1 MKKTPA
7 RKEAAASMRPQTK
20 TTILF
25 LFVLLLAGIFHA
37 LEHVA
42 LQNACFFFNT
52 FLFIANLMTYSG
64 LILFWLIS
72 VRKRLLPTRARTNM
86 LISGTLMILFL
97 LIRAMKYRIGSWSF
111 TLSRM
116 CWYLYYAP
124 IILIPTLFL
133 MISLDCGNTAAK
145 QSRFRK
151 YLPFPALLLTCGILT
166 NDLHHMAFD
175 IGTADWKEVIEH
187 GSYTYGALFFAAEF
201 WASCMM
207 AAGVAHLISVSRQS
221 RQKKQ
226 MIRPLLF
233 LLLTAA
239 VLITDRILEKTGLP
253 NFYMMPELLIF
264 CLIAVQESCIRNRL
278 LPHNENYEAFFP
290 QLDLPLM
297 LTDSQLDP
305 VCRTAIPVTA
315 EKEQLQ
321 KAAKHP
327 VYPDPD
333 TRLSGLPLPAGYAFF
348 TEDESIL
355 NRLNEELQDANE
367 VLALENELLVREQE
381 LIAEKAAIE
390 ERNLLYT
397 KAEKEVYPARKRIAE
412 ILDHTQPETPSFRRD
427 IAGALA
433 LTAYVKR
440 KANFVMIEAERETMM
455 IEELAAALQE
465 SAHYFGYCGMHTTV
479 SITAK
484 SDFPCRTATA
494 LYDSFEAAAEA
505 LCGRTEELWLRLSDT
520 ELLMLADTEHPVT
533 LPPLSL
539 PASCDH
545 ADGQTVIRIAAGGDS
560 P

>member
-1 MKKTPA
+1 MKKTFA
-7 RKEAAASMRPQTK
+7 GKEAAARMRPQTK

-25 LFVLLLAGIFHA
+25 LCALLLGGIFHA
-37 LEHVA
+37 LEQVTSEKS
-42 LQNACFFFNT
+42 LIFCNT
-52 FLFIANLMTYSG
+52 VCFIANLMTYSG

-86 LISGTLMILFL
+86 LISGTLMLLFL
-97 LIRAMKYRIGSWSF
+97 LVRAMKYRIGTWSF
-111 TLSRM
+111 SVSRM
-116 CWYLYYAP
+116 CWYLYYVP

-133 MISLDCGNTAAK
+133 MISLDCGNAAAK
-145 QSRFRK
+145 QGRFRR
-151 YLPFPALLLTCGILT
+151 YLPVPALLLTCGILT
-166 NDLHHMAFD
+166 NDLHHMAFVITKTD
-175 IGTADWKEVIEH
+175 LKAVIEN
-187 GSYTYGALFFAAEF
+187 GQYSYGLLFYAAEF
-201 WASCMM
+201 WGCCMM
-207 AAGVAHLISVSRQS
+207 AAGVLHLISISRRS
-221 RQKKQ
+221 RKRKQ
-226 MIRPLLF
+226 LLRPLML

-239 VLITDRILEKTGLP
+239 VLLTDRILDHSGLP

-278 LPHNENYEAFFP
+278 LPHNENYAAFFP

-297 LTDSQLDP
+297 LTDSQLAP
-305 VCRTAIPVTA
+305 VYRTAIPVTA
-315 EKEQLQ
+315 EKEQLRQ
-321 KAAKHP
+321 AADAP

-367 VLALENELLVREQE
+367 VLALENELLTREQE

-397 KAEKEVYPARKRIAE
+397 KAEKEVYPARMRIAE
-412 ILDHTQPETPSFRRD
+412 ILEHTQPETPTFRRD

-465 SAHYFGYCGMHTTV
+465 SAHYFGYCGLHATV

-484 SDFPCRTATA
+484 SDFPCRTAMA
-494 LYDSFEAAAEA
+494 LYDSFETAAET
-505 LCGRTEELWLRLSDT
+505 LCGKTEELWLRLSDT

-533 LPPLSL
+533 LPPLTL
-539 PASCDH
+539 PAACDH